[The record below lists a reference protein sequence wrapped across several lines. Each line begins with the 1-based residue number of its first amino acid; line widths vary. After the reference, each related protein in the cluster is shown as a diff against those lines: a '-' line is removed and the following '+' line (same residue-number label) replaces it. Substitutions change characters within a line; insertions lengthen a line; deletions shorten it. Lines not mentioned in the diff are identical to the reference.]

1 MATVGAVTLSVSVV
15 VFVTPPP
22 FAVTVRGKLPVCVEA
37 FVPIVNFVE
46 QTGLQERE
54 EKAVVAFDGIPET
67 LKETA

>member
-1 MATVGAVTLSVSVV
+1 
-15 VFVTPPP
+15 
-22 FAVTVRGKLPVCVEA
+22 LPVCVEA

-54 EKAVVAFDGIPET
+54 EKAVVAVDGTPET